1 MISMNPMISMI
12 SKIPQS
18 YFDKFEALKRLLGP
32 FFKNIGPFPKNVG
45 LFPKNVGLF
54 LRKSPTFFVLSPC
67 FFVLELRWNN
77 PLVWRLWKQ
86 KVQNPCNVRA
96 WYAHARRL
104 VGKGSRFSSVVS
116 YDCYERLILCFFW
129 KAEIANELKRKKFC
143 HFFVDFSL
151 FCPLSIHIW

>member
-32 FFKNIGPFPKNVG
+32 FFKNVG
-45 LFPKNVGLF
+45 DFPKNVGLF
-54 LRKSPTFFVLSPC
+54 LRKSPTFFLLSPC

-116 YDCYERLILCFFW
+116 YDCYEKLILCFFW

-151 FCPLSIHIW
+151 FCPLSTQI